1 MTNSLG
7 KRFIVSIF
15 GESHSEQ
22 VGISIDG
29 CPSGVALNETMFE
42 ADLARRRSGALGTTP
57 RTESDIPHIVEGV
70 AEGVTTGERITILF
84 ENKNRRSGDYSFQ
97 TAHPR
102 PSHADFTS
110 RIKYGQP
117 SAGGGIFSGRMTV
130 ALVAAGVVAKLLL
143 PEFRYTTR
151 TVSIGGESDPDKIEQ
166 LLVRL
171 TEEKDSVGGV
181 VECRIDN
188 VPVGLGEPFFDS
200 AESVISHALFSIP
213 GVKGVEFGAGFAIA
227 AMLGSAA
234 NDCLTDEQGH
244 TATNHSG
251 GINGGITNGNQLVV
265 RVAFRPT
272 ASIGRAQMTY
282 NFESGAVQPLA
293 VKGRHDVCIAL
304 RGAVVIEAMCAIA
317 LADLK
322 LQSENL

>member
-7 KRFIVSIF
+7 KNFIVSIF

-22 VGISIDG
+22 VGIEIEG
-29 CPSGVALNETMFE
+29 CPAGVALNEAMFE
-42 ADLARRRSGALGTTP
+42 TDLARRRSGAPGTTP
-57 RTESDIPHIVEGV
+57 RIESDIPHIIDGV
-70 AEGVTTGERITILF
+70 VNGVTSGNKITITF
-84 ENKNRRSGDYSFQ
+84 KNNNTRSGDYSFQ
-97 TAHPR
+97 QHHPR

-110 RIKYGQP
+110 RVKYGQP
-117 SAGGGIFSGRMTV
+117 SPGGGIFSGRMTV

-227 AMLGSAA
+227 DMLGSAA

-244 TATNHSG
+244 TATNNSG

-265 RVAFRPT
+265 RTAFRPT

-304 RGAVVIEAMCAIA
+304 RGAVVVEAMCSIA
-317 LADLK
+317 LADLM
-322 LQSENL
+322 LQSNN